1 MGITTLVIRLIIIVH
16 VTIITFTIAQPTII
30 RCCHGSTIA
39 NNKLYVGGGATGP
52 VGNGIFTDDFFSLDL
67 TVPFSTSSPFNMP
80 YEEHAKVPVKDDPK
94 GSAIYGYS
102 LELNAWSE
110 ITPNG
115 AKMPVESTT
124 KISGVT
130 DSSLNTIYI
139 FDNSIMYVF
148 DVLNNF
154 FVISA
159 NLAPYQ
165 VNYYAAV
172 MLNTGEIAYICGGN
186 DKNNI
191 PMEQILLFNTKL
203 SSWYIKNAQV
213 ANGVIPSPRKGH
225 TASIAPDGRI
235 FVYGGYDGSATGS
248 SPTFAVLEY
257 INGEFAWSTPQL
269 FNQSYP
275 FRIYHTSH
283 VFDNYLI
290 IAFGRNLT
298 DNRLNTIDMID
309 ISNRD
314 NYKVVTNFVPPGYVP
329 PAPSPS
335 PPPPPP
341 PRPPP
346 TPSPSP
352 SPTPSPT
359 PSPSPSPSPTPSP
372 SPSPTPTPS
381 PSPSPSPSSKRY
393 RYRDDIPS
401 NPGVERIERI

>member
-1 MGITTLVIRLIIIVH
+1 
-16 VTIITFTIAQPTII
+16 
-30 RCCHGSTIA
+30 
-39 NNKLYVGGGATGP
+39 
-52 VGNGIFTDDFFSLDL
+52 
-67 TVPFSTSSPFNMP
+67 MP
-80 YEEHAKVPVKDDPK
+80 YEEHAKVPVKSDGHTIVYAKNAKGGMIYLFGGFRNDPK

-115 AKMPVESTT
+115 AKMPVESVT

-139 FDNSIMYVF
+139 FDNSIMYIF
-148 DVLNNF
+148 DVLNNY
-154 FVISA
+154 FVISP

-172 MLNTGEIAYICGGN
+172 MLNTGEIAYIGGSN

-191 PMEQILLFNTKL
+191 PMGQILLFNTKL

-213 ANGVIPSPRKGH
+213 ANGVIPSPRLGH

-290 IAFGRNLT
+290 IAFGMNVHIIIYYLKQSSYLPSLAMYINL
-298 DNRLNTIDMID
+298 
-309 ISNRD
+309 
-314 NYKVVTNFVPPGYVP
+314 
-329 PAPSPS
+329 
-335 PPPPPP
+335 
-341 PRPPP
+341 
-346 TPSPSP
+346 
-352 SPTPSPT
+352 
-359 PSPSPSPSPTPSP
+359 
-372 SPSPTPTPS
+372 
-381 PSPSPSPSSKRY
+381 
-393 RYRDDIPS
+393 
-401 NPGVERIERI
+401 